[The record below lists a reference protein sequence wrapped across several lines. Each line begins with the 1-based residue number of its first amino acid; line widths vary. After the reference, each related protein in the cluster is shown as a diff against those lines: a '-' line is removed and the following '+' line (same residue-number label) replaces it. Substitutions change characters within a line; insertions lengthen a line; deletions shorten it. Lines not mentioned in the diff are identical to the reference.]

1 MSVALPDAS
10 LCQVDHELKIMFE
23 DLKDGAR
30 IFSSKAFS
38 PVHFRITG
46 EWRNR
51 QIESTNCLLVLLFV
65 TDRSL
70 NGMSAEATAL
80 FFR

>member
-1 MSVALPDAS
+1 
-10 LCQVDHELKIMFE
+10 MFE

-46 EWRNR
+46 NVFAYDRAR
-51 QIESTNCLLVLLFV
+51 TRLTLSSFTS
-65 TDRSL
+65 DRSQ
-70 NGMSAEATAL
+70 SE
-80 FFR
+80 R